1 MRRNDDEI
9 RKSDAE
15 RLLIKAKEME
25 AQEHKVP
32 VRINRNTILLVPAKK
47 LQSKERITDGGSCS
61 SKKKSNGRRKF

>member
-25 AQEHKVP
+25 TQVHKIP
-32 VRINRNTILLVPAKK
+32 VRINRNTILLVPANKIRSQE
-47 LQSKERITDGGSCS
+47 LIVDDGKHL